1 MNFVMQLTN
10 LLVEVEEKEEG
21 KVVVEV
27 VVLEEEIP
35 KYQYLEVEVEED
47 HNLDK
52 VKVRGVSLR
61 IKANLKIKGSN
72 LEAKDLLLVDLAQV
86 A

>member
-1 MNFVMQLTN
+1 MQLTN

-27 VVLEEEIP
+27 EVAVLEEEIP
-35 KYQYLEVEVEED
+35 KYQYLEVVVEED

-61 IKANLKIKGSN
+61 IKAKLKIKGSN
-72 LEAKDLLLVDLAQV
+72 LEAKDLLPVDLAQV

>member
-35 KYQYLEVEVEED
+35 KYQHLEVVVEED

-61 IKANLKIKGSN
+61 IKANLKIKGSY